1 MALEIICSV
10 FDAFTIAIYYHEML
24 DKHTKNIPNWLYW
37 LCCIL
42 VQIFFFVLST
52 PLKNEYNAL
61 KMYINV
67 AGNLIALF
75 ALSYLHS
82 AHLSHRLFVIISFEA
97 IASIS
102 EIAVYLLFV
111 MLPSDV
117 SKHLFENELYGS
129 IASKIVTFLFLNL
142 AIILRNRKKKHY
154 PASYTFL
161 ILTTPIVTL
170 ILLMTIPGINNI
182 THTQAVVS
190 MVGMAGILAANI
202 ANYFLLNNIIKVNDL
217 TLATTQL
224 STQLE
229 YQAGK
234 YQQISA
240 AYRNSRSLIHDMK
253 KHYFFIQDCI
263 KHEKYDAILAYLEQ
277 SIHSIEDSYN
287 RVNTGNLVIDAFVSN
302 HLSLA
307 EQENISFATDI
318 RLVKEKIR
326 MDDYDLCVILG
337 NLLDNAHQA
346 CRDIHDPKPRQ
357 IMVQLF
363 TTDHEFV
370 IHIHNTLPGN
380 QPGAKA
386 VEKSDLVHGFGM
398 KNVES
403 VTLKYLGNYTHYEE
417 NERYHAIVSIP
428 IIDKPLIP

>member
-1 MALEIICSV
+1 MALEIICCI
-10 FDAFTIAIYYHEML
+10 FDIFIIAIYFREML
-24 DKHTKNIPNWLYW
+24 GNKKTNIPNWLYVFS
-37 LCCIL
+37 LFLMQLIVFL
-42 VQIFFFVLST
+42 LALPQ
-52 PLKNEYNAL
+52 KNEYTGTKL
-61 KMYINV
+61 VINIC
-67 AGNLIALF
+67 ANFLLLF
-75 ALSYLHS
+75 ALTCMHDCK
-82 AHLSHRLFVIISFEA
+82 LSHRLFTILTLQL
-97 IASIS
+97 IATSADIM
-102 EIAVYLLFV
+102 VYLLFV